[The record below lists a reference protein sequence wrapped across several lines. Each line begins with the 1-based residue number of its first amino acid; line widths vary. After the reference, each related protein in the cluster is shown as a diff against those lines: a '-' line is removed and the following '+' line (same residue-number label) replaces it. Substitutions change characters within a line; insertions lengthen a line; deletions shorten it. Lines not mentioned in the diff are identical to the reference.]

1 MKKETTRTKILQ
13 KIFVISIIAIV
24 LTTFIILL
32 TEVRAQGQQ
41 GCCLDTGTGKTCVT
55 TSKDQCQGR
64 FYTGPP
70 YDCSNIADCKP
81 GTCIPTNQNEPC
93 LRNKPIA
100 ECQMLGGVPDTRALE
115 EITQCK
121 IGCCILA
128 KGVKAEVLQQ
138 RQCQALAKTLGY
150 NTSMIDFKDGIT
162 SQVECKKQG
171 SPSDLGCCVLGG
183 GDCKYGPRASCTT
196 LNGNFI
202 PLAGDQFC
210 SNIAQCALTAHDHA
224 DCGTLPGT
232 EQDIYN
238 FDSQGN
244 QENLN
249 ISCNY
254 PLSLC
259 TKDSITG
266 KPYCKSTTCSVSGT
280 AQVMSSNPPKANP
293 QPINE
298 PSLLTGTS
306 ICYNFYTAYGDDRFK
321 YGSDDNM
328 RSTGLENEVLHCSFG
343 KIDMEGLGTDRQ
355 KICLPPDPK
364 TQKTFAAFHANVR
377 ANNWQNC
384 AKCGSS
390 DKLGGFGNDV
400 GDFLGQS
407 SFGFPNGKMWE
418 KLFGDYCDKGK
429 CEDGSFGDCVWH
441 QDLKAYLGSVAVG
454 SCDPKYPPGTT
465 QSQCNN
471 CGDGGDAIWNECTKD
486 ECYSLGDCKFQ
497 PASTANKL
505 LTAAWLWPGLAIS
518 ERVGLIIPDC
528 ISTTMIY
535 CPFIG
540 KTTLACLHPSNTNL
554 LSCLADR
561 GKAYAIYAPAWIMS
575 GKLLSS
581 GWEALNSNILSTVQS
596 KVGEAIRGKTGNTTG
611 G

>member
-1 MKKETTRTKILQ
+1 MKKETTRTKIFS

-32 TEVRAQGQQ
+32 TEVKAVEQR

-55 TSKDQCQGR
+55 TEKTQCQGR

-81 GTCIPTNQNEPC
+81 GTCIPTNKNEPC

-121 IGCCILA
+121 PGCCILA
-128 KGVKAEVLQQ
+128 QGVKAEVLQL
-138 RQCQALAKTLGY
+138 RQCEALAKTLGY
-150 NTSMIDFKDGIT
+150 DSKQIEFKDNIV
-162 SQVECKKQG
+162 SQIECKKQG

-183 GDCKYGPRASCTT
+183 GDCKYSPRASCTS

-202 PLAGDQFC
+202 PLAGDQYC
-210 SNIAQCALTAHDHA
+210 SNIAQCALTAKSYK
-224 DCGTLPGT
+224 DCGKLPGT
-232 EQDIYN
+232 ETDIYN

-244 QENLN
+244 QEGLN
-249 ISCNY
+249 ESCDY
-254 PLSLC
+254 PLKLC

-266 KPYCKSTTCSVSGT
+266 TAYCKSTICTISGSKGGQEII
-280 AQVMSSNPPKANP
+280 ANDAPKVK
-293 QPINE
+293 QTDIE
-298 PSLLTGTS
+298 GQTLLTGNS
-306 ICYNFYTAYGDDRFK
+306 VCYNFYTSYNDKDRMK
-321 YGSDDNM
+321 D
-328 RSTGLENEVLHCSFG
+328 RSTGLQNQVLHCSFG
-343 KIDMEGLGTDRQ
+343 KIDIEGLGADRQ

-364 TQKTFAAFHANVR
+364 TTQVRFAAFHANVR

-407 SFGFPNGKMWE
+407 STGFPNGKMWE
-418 KLFGDYCDKGK
+418 KIFGDYCDADK
-429 CEDGSFGDCVWH
+429 CKNSGDCIWH
-441 QDLKAYLGSVAVG
+441 QDLPKILGSVAVG
-454 SCDPKYPPGTT
+454 SCDPIYPPGLS

-471 CGDGGDAIWNECTKD
+471 CGDGGDAIWNECTEA

-497 PASTANKL
+497 KANAWNKVA
-505 LTAAWLWPGLAIS
+505 TAAWLWPGLAIS

-528 ISTTMIY
+528 VATKMVW
-535 CPFIG
+535 CPFLG
-540 KTTLACLHPSNTNL
+540 KTTLACHHPSNTNL

-575 GKLLSS
+575 GKLMDAAWSALS
-581 GWEALNSNILSTVQS
+581 GNVLDTVKS
-596 KVGEAIRGKTGNTTG
+596 KVGEAISGKTGNTIG